1 MPRIERIL
9 CAVDFSEC
17 SRRGIDYAVAM
28 ARWYNARVTA
38 LHVVPPLLL
47 TPYFETPSYPVAL
60 QRKPE
65 DFEQTRRDLAQ
76 FAEQEGGG
84 SCVTPLVVEGS
95 TVNEIVRYAKTSET
109 DLVVIGTHGRSGF
122 QRFVVGSVAESVLR
136 HASCPVLT
144 VPPHMPDAVP
154 MGPPFFHHIV
164 CAVDFSPCSLKA
176 LDYAASLA
184 DRAQANLT
192 VLHVF
197 EPVAEYVAVTVAG
210 MNNEVLRAAAERHLR
225 DVIAE
230 RVKGPAHATAVLH
243 VGSSGPE
250 ILAVAEKQAADLIV
264 LGVTGRGAVDMMW
277 FGSTTH
283 HVVRRATC
291 PVLTIRT

>member
-65 DFEQTRRDLAQ
+65 DFEQTRQDLAQ

-95 TVNEIVRYAKTSET
+95 TVNEIRALREDVR
-109 DLVVIGTHGRSGF
+109 DGPGRH
-122 QRFVVGSVAESVLR
+122 RHTWAVGIS
-136 HASCPVLT
+136 T
-144 VPPHMPDAVP
+144 VRSRIRC
-154 MGPPFFHHIV
+154 G
-164 CAVDFSPCSLKA
+164 K
-176 LDYAASLA
+176 
-184 DRAQANLT
+184 
-192 VLHVF
+192 
-197 EPVAEYVAVTVAG
+197 
-210 MNNEVLRAAAERHLR
+210 RAAPRLLPGPHGA
-225 DVIAE
+225 
-230 RVKGPAHATAVLH
+230 PAHA
-243 VGSSGPE
+243 
-250 ILAVAEKQAADLIV
+250 
-264 LGVTGRGAVDMMW
+264 
-277 FGSTTH
+277 
-283 HVVRRATC
+283 
-291 PVLTIRT
+291 